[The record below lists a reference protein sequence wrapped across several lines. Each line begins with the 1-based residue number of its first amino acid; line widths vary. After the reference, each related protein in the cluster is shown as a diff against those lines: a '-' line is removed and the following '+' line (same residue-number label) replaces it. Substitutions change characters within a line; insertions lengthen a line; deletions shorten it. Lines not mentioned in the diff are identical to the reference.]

1 MSRNGKQD
9 TGRRVRWNPLPPE
22 YRIPDKVLDL
32 AVIKSRRERTYAIDR
47 YKTSDWEYVR
57 TLCGHRYGTIPL
69 DDVRHQAI
77 NRRKAGAYKE
87 IDGVGGSGQASY
99 RNILSRYPDW
109 YRDVYLKCVHW
120 LTYRQRRLD
129 YYGGHCSLCYS
140 TENVEVHHN
149 HYTDEAGYSILF
161 REKDRDSVVLCRK
174 CHRRHHKYMNP
185 PPEIPPRDI
194 RVGLSVSEYER

>member
-22 YRIPDKVLDL
+22 HRISDKVLDM

-57 TLCGHRYGTIPL
+57 TLCGQRYGTIPL
-69 DDVRHQAI
+69 DDIRHQAI

-87 IDGVGGSGQASY
+87 IEGVGGSGQASY

-109 YRDVYLKCVHW
+109 YRDGRTCTLVHASRI
-120 LTYRQRRLD
+120 RQDRIYGVRCQGRRM
-129 YYGGHCSLCYS
+129 
-140 TENVEVHHN
+140 
-149 HYTDEAGYSILF
+149 
-161 REKDRDSVVLCRK
+161 VLL
-174 CHRRHHKYMNP
+174 MP
-185 PPEIPPRDI
+185 
-194 RVGLSVSEYER
+194 L